1 MPLSF
6 FAKCPCQFWIGLV
19 WSQSCATTVGIT
31 GPQSLANSIVF
42 SQESYSF
49 SCVTLPSPSDWE
61 LGWCKSQGS
70 YGQGINGTKN
80 GSVLSIALSSEHTG
94 DRGGA
99 RGEGLLLGGVPGQQ
113 LVWSVVS
120 AASLVEGA

>member
-1 MPLSF
+1 M
-6 FAKCPCQFWIGLV
+6 

-42 SQESYSF
+42 SQESYSL

-99 RGEGLLLGGVPGQQ
+99 RGEGVVVGGVPGQQ